1 MRGPQTNSR
10 GSVSSDAYATA
21 DDFERVF
28 TEDMSTLYLLSFLL
42 TGSPDEAEECFAAG
56 MSEAING
63 NPVFKEWARSW
74 ARRAIIQSAIR
85 VIAPRQHSETHVRD
99 VAGARWADKFPSVL
113 QAEISAILAL
123 APFERFAFVM
133 STLERYS
140 DYECAI
146 LLGCSLRAFTMV
158 RTRALQRLGTLMNFD
173 NGEPEASSEDLVVGE
188 NPRTVVELKIVQHF
202 AALAWKTGV
211 ALDVPLRP

>member
-1 MRGPQTNSR
+1 MRGAQINSR
-10 GSVSSDAYATA
+10 GNVGSDAYATT

-28 TEDMSTLYLLSFLL
+28 TEDMGTLYLLSFLL

-74 ARRAIIQSAIR
+74 ARRSIIQSAIR
-85 VIAPRQHSETHVRD
+85 LIAPRQHSETHVQD
-99 VAGARWADKFPSVL
+99 PASARWVDKFPSVL
-113 QAEISAILAL
+113 QAEVSAILAL

-146 LLGCSLRAFTMV
+146 LLGCTPRAFTIV
-158 RTRALQRLGTLMNFD
+158 RTRALQRLGKLMNFH
-173 NGEPEASSEDLVVGE
+173 NGEPDAGSEDLAAGG
-188 NPRTVVELKIVQHF
+188 NQRTVVELKIVQHF
-202 AALAWKTGV
+202 AALAWKTGL
-211 ALDVPLRP
+211 ALDVPLRL

>member
-1 MRGPQTNSR
+1 LRGAQTNSR
-10 GSVSSDAYATA
+10 GGVSSDAYATT

-28 TEDMSTLYLLSFLL
+28 TEDMGTLYLLSFLL
-42 TGSPDEAEECFAAG
+42 TGSPVEAEACFAAG
-56 MSEAING
+56 MSEAVNG

-85 VIAPRQHSETHVRD
+85 LIAPGQHSETHVQD
-99 VAGARWADKFPSVL
+99 SAGARWADKFPSVL
-113 QAEISAILAL
+113 QAEVSAILAL
-123 APFERFAFVM
+123 VPFERFAFVM

-146 LLGCSLRAFTMV
+146 LLGCTPRAFTIV
-158 RTRALQRLGTLMNFD
+158 RTRALQRLGKLMNFHK
-173 NGEPEASSEDLVVGE
+173 GEPDAGSEDLAAGE
-188 NPRTVVELKIVQHF
+188 YPRTVVELKIVQHF

-211 ALDVPLRP
+211 ALDLPLRP